1 MDKILLIDG
10 YSIVNRAFYG
20 LPDLTNSKGMHTNA
34 LLGFLNIM
42 FKVIEEEQPTHLCV
56 AFDVKAPTFRH
67 KMFEAYK
74 GTRRGMPE
82 ELKEQVPYLKEILT
96 AMNIKIMEKEGY
108 EADDVIGTLSQMA
121 EKNGM
126 KVSVISGDRDLL
138 QLATDTIKIRIPKT
152 KAKGTVV
159 EDYYAKDVEELY
171 GVTPLEFIDLKGLMG
186 DTSDNIPG
194 VTGIGEKTATKIIM
208 EYKSIE
214 NALEHIDE
222 IKPAKA
228 QNNLRAEKEIA
239 LLSKTLATICT
250 EVPVEVDFDT
260 MKVQDMFNEK
270 AYVVFKEYELKSH
283 LSRFQTGTKEN
294 AKLELNY
301 EIVTDF
307 SKACEIKQNAV
318 QAEKKG
324 IHLLREN
331 DKIYG
336 LGIAFGTEL
345 YVMKQEGFISDGF
358 LLETMDEVLKSQNVF
373 LFGLKEVLK
382 GLTITESSEKIYDL
396 HVISYLL
403 NPILNTYDYELV
415 AKDWLHQTLKSKEEL
430 FGKKKLSDLFEE
442 DYELLC
448 QFAASNAK
456 VAFEAGELMLSDLKE
471 KQMFELYEEIEY
483 KTIFALFDMEQRG
496 IGVNKEALKIYGDSL
511 VSRIEQL
518 ENEIYELS
526 GEKFNIN
533 SPKQLGEV
541 LFEHLKLPAAK
552 KTKTGYS
559 TSVEVLEG
567 LAADYPIVEK
577 ILEYRQYTKLK
588 STYADGLLHFIKE
601 DGRIYGKFH
610 QTITATG
617 RISSTDPNL
626 QNIPIRMPLG
636 REIRKVF
643 VPKEGYVFLD
653 ADYSQIEL
661 RVFAHVSGDENLIK
675 AYKEK
680 QDIHALT
687 ASQVFHVPIEEVTDL
702 QRRNAK
708 AVNFGIVYGISA
720 FGLSQDLKISRK
732 EAQEYMDKYFST
744 YPKVKEF
751 LDSMVAK
758 AKETGEVETIYHRIR
773 PIPELK
779 SSNFMQRSFGER
791 VAMNSPIQGTAADI
805 IKLAMIAVNM
815 KLKENHL
822 KSQMIL
828 QIHDELLVET
838 LVEEKE
844 QVAKI
849 LEEEM
854 MNVAKLLVPLEVE
867 VKSGNNWFEAK

>member
-10 YSIVNRAFYG
+10 YSIINRAFYG

-42 FKVIEEEQPTHLCV
+42 FKVMEEEQPTHMCV

-67 KMFEAYK
+67 NMYKEYK
-74 GTRRGMPE
+74 GTRKGMPE
-82 ELKEQVPYLKEILT
+82 ELKEQVPYLKEILS

-108 EADDVIGTLSQMA
+108 EADDVIGTLSRLA
-121 EKNGM
+121 EKHGM
-126 KVSVISGDRDLL
+126 SVSVISGDRDLL

-152 KAKGTVV
+152 KAKGTIV
-159 EDYYAKDVEELY
+159 EDYFAKDVEELY

-186 DTSDNIPG
+186 DASDNIPG
-194 VTGIGEKTATKIIM
+194 VTGIGEKTAAKIIM

-222 IKPAKA
+222 IKPPKA

-250 EVPVEVDFDT
+250 EVPLEVQFDS
-260 MKVQDMFNEK
+260 MKLEDMFNEN
-270 AYVVFKEYELKSH
+270 AYVIFKDFELKSH
-283 LSRFQTGTKEN
+283 FSRFENQNRESKE
-294 AKLELNY
+294 LTVSYEL
-301 EIVTDF
+301 VTDF
-307 SKACEIKQNAV
+307 SKACELKQEAV
-318 QAEKKG
+318 KAEKKG
-324 IHLLREN
+324 VHLLRDEEA
-331 DKIYG
+331 IYG
-336 LGIAFGTEL
+336 LGLAYEKKL
-345 YVMKQEGFISDGF
+345 YVIKTEGFLTEEF
-358 LLETMDEVLKSQNVF
+358 LLETLDEILLSGNVY
-373 LFGLKEVLK
+373 LFGLKDVLK
-382 GLTITESSEKIYDL
+382 GLNVTEQSEKIYDL

-403 NPILNTYDYELV
+403 NPILSSYEYDLV
-415 AKDWLHQTLKSKEEL
+415 AKNHLNLTLKSKEEL
-430 FGKKKLSDLFEE
+430 FGKKQPKSMFEE
-442 DYELLC
+442 EYDILC
-448 QFAASNAK
+448 QYISFNAK
-456 VAFEAGELMLSDLKE
+456 VALEAGEQMVSELAD
-471 KQMFELYEEIEY
+471 KQMLWLYEEIEF
-483 KTIFALFDMEQRG
+483 KTIFALYDMEQRG
-496 IGVNKEALKIYGDSL
+496 IGVNKEALKTYGDSL
-511 VSRIEQL
+511 VSKIEQL
-518 ENEIYELS
+518 EHEIYDLS
-526 GEKFNIN
+526 GETFNIQ

-541 LFEHLKLPAAK
+541 LFEHLKLPASK

-559 TSVEVLEG
+559 TSVEVLEA
-567 LAADYPIVEK
+567 LAPDYPIVEK
-577 ILEYRQYTKLK
+577 ILEYRQLTKLK

-601 DGRIYGKFH
+601 DGRIHGKFH

-661 RVFAHVSGDENLIK
+661 RVFAHVSGDENLIQ
-675 AYKEK
+675 AYKEG

-687 ASQVFHVPIEEVTDL
+687 ASQVFHVPMDEVTDL

-732 EAQEYMDKYFST
+732 EAKEYMDHYFST

-751 LDSMVAK
+751 LDQVVEK

-791 VAMNSPIQGTAADI
+791 AAMNSPIQGTAADI
-805 IKLAMIAVNM
+805 IKLAMVAVNV
-815 KLKENHL
+815 KLKEQKL
-822 KSQMIL
+822 KSRLIL
-828 QIHDELLVET
+828 QIHDELLIET
-838 LVEEKE
+838 LVEEQE
-844 QVAKI
+844 QVAAI
-849 LEEEM
+849 LKEEM
-854 MNVAKLLVPLEVE
+854 MNAAKLLVPLEVE

>member
-20 LPDLTNSKGMHTNA
+20 LPDLTNSKGLHTNA
-34 LLGFLNIM
+34 VLGFLNIM
-42 FKVIEEEQPTHLCV
+42 FKVMEEEKPTHLCV

-67 KMFEAYK
+67 KMFEEYK
-74 GTRRGMPE
+74 GTRKGMPE

-108 EADDVIGTLSQMA
+108 EADDVIGTLSRMA
-121 EKNGM
+121 EQNQM
-126 KVSVISGDRDLL
+126 SVSVISGDRDLL

-152 KAKGTVV
+152 KAKGTIV
-159 EDYYAKDVEELY
+159 EDYYAKDVQELY

-194 VTGIGEKTATKIIM
+194 VTGIGEKTAIKIIT

-214 NALEHIDE
+214 NAIEHIDE

-228 QNNLRAEKEIA
+228 QKNLREEKEIA

-250 EVPVEVDFDT
+250 EVPLDVNFEF

-270 AYVVFKEYELKSH
+270 AYVAFKEYELKSH
-283 LSRFQTGTKEN
+283 LSRFMLETKESTE
-294 AKLELNY
+294 LELNY
-301 EIVTDF
+301 EVVTDF
-307 SKACEIKQNAV
+307 SKACEIKQNIVKAT
-318 QAEKKG
+318 KKG
-324 IHLLREN
+324 IHLLQEEGHV
-331 DKIYG
+331 YG
-336 LGIAFGTEL
+336 LGLAFETQL
-345 YVMKQEGFISDGF
+345 CVIKPEGFISEDF
-358 LLETMDEVLKSQNVF
+358 LIEFMDEVLKSGNAY
-373 LFGLKEVLK
+373 LFDLKEVLK
-382 GLTITESSEKIYDL
+382 GLTITEHCEKIYDL
-396 HVISYLL
+396 CVISYLL
-403 NPILNTYDYELV
+403 NPILSSYDYELV
-415 AKDWLHQTLKSKEEL
+415 AKDWLNQTLKSKDEL
-430 FGKKKLSDLFEE
+430 FGKKKLSDFVET

-448 QFAASNAK
+448 QFAVSNAK
-456 VAFEAGELMLSDLKE
+456 VAFEAGEKILKDLE
-471 KQMFELYEEIEY
+471 QKQMLKLYEEIEY

-496 IGVNKEALKIYGDSL
+496 IGVDKEALKTYGDNL
-511 VSRIEQL
+511 VSKIEQL

-526 GEKFNIN
+526 GETFNIN

-541 LFEHLKLPAAK
+541 LFEHLKLPGAK

-567 LAADYPIVEK
+567 LATDYPIVEK
-577 ILEYRQYTKLK
+577 ILEYRQYAKLK
-588 STYADGLLHFIKE
+588 STYADGLLSYIKE

-617 RISSTDPNL
+617 RISSTEPNL

-643 VPKEGYVFLD
+643 VPKEGYIYLD

-661 RVFAHVSGDENLIK
+661 RVFAHVSGDENLIR
-675 AYKEK
+675 AYQEK

-687 ASQVFHVPIEEVTDL
+687 ASQVFHVPMDEVTDL

-732 EAQEYMDKYFST
+732 EAQEYMDHYFST

-751 LDSMVAK
+751 LDSTVEK

-791 VAMNSPIQGTAADI
+791 IAMNSPIQGTAADI

-815 KLKENHL
+815 KLKEKNL

-828 QIHDELLVET
+828 QIHDELLIET
-838 LVEEKE
+838 LIEEKE
-844 QVAKI
+844 QVEKI

-854 MNVAKLLVPLEVE
+854 INVAKLLVPLEVE
-867 VKSGNNWFEAK
+867 VKSGNNWYEAK